1 MTATMTNKSNEPL
14 ECRVHI
20 DVTKGF
26 GKVTVDGID
35 LSQYVSGIRV
45 NYFVDTGLPIVS
57 LDIPALTLT
66 IDGAADVLAR
76 FVDTDELERLRGF
89 AQ

>member
-1 MTATMTNKSNEPL
+1 MTSVNESSERL
-14 ECRVHI
+14 ERRVHI
-20 DVTKGF
+20 DLTVGF
-26 GKVTVDGID
+26 GEVTVDGID

-45 NYFVDTGLPIVS
+45 AYHVDSGLPVVS
-57 LDIPALTLT
+57 LDIPAVVLT

-76 FVDTDELERLRGF
+76 FVDADELERLREF